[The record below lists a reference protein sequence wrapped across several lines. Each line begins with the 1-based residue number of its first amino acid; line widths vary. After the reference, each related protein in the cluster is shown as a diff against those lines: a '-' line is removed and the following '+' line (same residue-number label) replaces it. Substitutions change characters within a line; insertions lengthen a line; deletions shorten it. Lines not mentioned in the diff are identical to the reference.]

1 MKIMHH
7 QSFPKLNQGDF
18 LLTFKQTLL
27 IRISD
32 ENMLFFRGTFCGFF
46 FKSQNDSFRANF
58 QIMFALRTND
68 ETLP

>member
-7 QSFPKLNQGDF
+7 QSFPKLNQVDF

-32 ENMLFFRGTFCGFF
+32 DFF
-46 FKSQNDSFRANF
+46 FKLQNDSFRANF
-58 QIMFALRTND
+58 QIMFALRTNN
-68 ETLP
+68 ETSL